1 MYYPYLRG
9 KQFELLALREL
20 SKGGLPDY
28 ENICPIIEPLKDDFS
43 GNDAAIDAMADARMR
58 FALILNPYRGDFT
71 VGDDAFAQKTLTSFK
86 TKDPFDINP
95 DSWIPAFLVDKNV
108 NVAKKV
114 IQENRLND
122 VMLVAQD
129 DVDFDEIREIL
140 ESGVVRYFVLPDS
153 KMLIRKIRRL
163 GVDLELIRIDDK
175 FPPVKRN
182 NDYRD
187 TKESKNED
195 GIFSEEHIFYED
207 DGYSGFSDYTL
218 ITKELSE
225 GGALPY
231 VVAIHL
237 TYVGKDDEIRVHHFL
252 SDSNS
257 NGRENIQKKFA
268 EAALKADD
276 FFKDHNVRTPSVDEL
291 VQFMIDGHYPG
302 LGSLKKYSIKHHIQ
316 LVDSLL
322 RTIDK

>member
-28 ENICPIIEPLKDDFS
+28 KNICPIIEPLKNDFS
-43 GNDAAIDAMADARMR
+43 GNATAIEAMSDCHMR

-71 VGDDAFAQKTLTSFK
+71 VGDDSFAQKTLASFE
-86 TKDPFDINP
+86 TKDPFGIN
-95 DSWIPAFLVDKNV
+95 SNGWIPAFLVDKNIDI
-108 NVAKKV
+108 AKKI
-114 IQENRLND
+114 IQEKKMSN

-129 DVDFDEIREIL
+129 DVDFDGIREML
-140 ESGVVRYFVLPDS
+140 ELKAVKYFVFPES
-153 KMLIRKIRRL
+153 KTLSRKLKRFEKK
-163 GVDLELIRIDDK
+163 LELIRIDDK
-175 FPPVKRN
+175 FPQVKRN

-195 GIFSEEHIFYED
+195 QLFSEEHIFYKD

-218 ITKELSE
+218 ITKELAD

-231 VVAIHL
+231 VVAVHL
-237 TYVGKDDEIRVHHFL
+237 TYVGKDAEIRVHHFL

-268 EAALKADD
+268 EAAMKADD
-276 FFKDHNVRTPSVDEL
+276 FFKEHDIRTSSVDEL
-291 VQFMIDGHYPG
+291 VQFMKDGHYPG

-316 LVDSLL
+316 LVDELL
-322 RTIDK
+322 RADHE